1 MTNVRRPMPVTG
13 ADSNSHNNRSTGS
26 NHPGPIRDLSRCCC
40 KQKTTKLKSPHRR
53 RCQDLALLVIQQI
66 MKIRTVLCLLG
77 LSLAIATIRNLV
89 QVAST
94 SSVGKKVV
102 SDSTSDGRA
111 GNDWQYQTNH
121 PTIVNQSA
129 TIVGIPGGTAGIS
142 TTSLT
147 TVNTPPRAKT
157 TTTTTI
163 SQTDS
168 TAEKTAAT
176 TTIFYS
182 HGRSDRSGSAI
193 QDMLMSHAF
202 CFHYNLTYGGAC
214 ADWTLPQFQGKRL
227 LHMNLLHAV
236 GLDKTLPLL
245 EHCPPNLLPSFNESM
260 TSIVRLARENKR
272 TTTQSPHQSPI
283 RRTLSRGWY
292 IANDTLTFS
301 PDYLDHIHRLVEY
314 PVPRNNK
321 DILTIAVHIRR
332 GDIGPC
338 RARTRGYHRYLP
350 NSHFVRLIDLY
361 SNSSNNKSDT
371 TTGHAPSKPPPPH
384 VVIYSESESFESFD
398 VFRQRGYEVV
408 LDGDIGNVWKGLI
421 AADIVILSRSS
432 FSLVPAVLSQGK
444 VVYTP
449 FWHDPLPH
457 WDIVEEAF
465 LNTTLQEF
473 KDLKQVHCPKRKKQ
487 KNQPARGG
495 EKEDDEEAK
504 G

>member
-1 MTNVRRPMPVTG
+1 MTNVRRPTPVTG
-13 ADSNSHNNRSTGS
+13 ADENSNNNRST
-26 NHPGPIRDLSRCCC
+26 RDLSRCCW
-40 KQKTTKLKSPHRR
+40 KQKTTKLTSRRRR

-66 MKIRTVLCLLG
+66 MQTRAVLCLLG

-102 SDSTSDGRA
+102 SDSTIDGR
-111 GNDWQYQTNH
+111 GDNDWQYQTNH

-129 TIVGIPGGTAGIS
+129 TTVDLLPGGTSATS
-142 TTSLT
+142 TASLT
-147 TVNTPPRAKT
+147 TVNTLPLAKT
-157 TTTTTI
+157 TTTTV
-163 SQTDS
+163 SETDS
-168 TAEKTAAT
+168 IPETAST

-202 CFHYNLTYGGAC
+202 CFHHNLVYGGAC

-245 EHCPPNLLPSFNESM
+245 EHCPPNLIPSFNESM
-260 TSIVRLARENKR
+260 ASIIRLALEKNKK
-272 TTTQSPHQSPI
+272 TTQSPQLPI

-301 PDYLDHIHRLVEY
+301 PDYLDHIHGLVEY
-314 PVPRNNK
+314 PVPHNK

-361 SNSSNNKSDT
+361 SSRNQSSNNKNDT
-371 TTGHAPSKPPPPH
+371 TNGHSPNKPPPH

-398 VFRQRGYEVV
+398 IFRQRGYEVV

-421 AADIVILSRSS
+421 AANIVILSRSS
-432 FSLVPAVLSQGK
+432 FSLVPAVLSRGK

-449 FWHDPLPH
+449 FWHEPLPH
-457 WDIVEEAF
+457 WDIVEEPF

-473 KDLKQVHCPKRKKQ
+473 KDLKQAHCHKRKKQ
-487 KNQPARGG
+487 KNQQAREGD
-495 EKEDDEEAK
+495 KEDEGEAK